1 MALCGMPNLP
11 SVTKSKLA
19 VHSEID
25 TEPLNLSWLDRLVLS
40 EIRVLAGKLGIMI
53 LFFWITHPFAD
64 SLLIFIQPF
73 YEQKSGVIAYRGVLL
88 AAGMAI
94 EGFVLKQVY
103 IFQKQFGIKKVLAIV
118 CLFLSLDFFY

>member
-1 MALCGMPNLP
+1 MPNLP

-25 TEPLNLSWLDRLVLS
+25 TQPLNLSWLDRLVLS

-73 YEQKSGVIAYRGVLL
+73 YEQKSGVITYRGVLL
-88 AAGMAI
+88 AAGIAI

>member
-1 MALCGMPNLP
+1 MAFWGMPNLP

-25 TEPLNLSWLDRLVLS
+25 TQPLNLSWLDRLVLS

-64 SLLIFIQPF
+64 SILIFIQPF
-73 YEQKSGVIAYRGVLL
+73 YEQISGVFAYRGVLL

-94 EGFVLKQVY
+94 EGFVLKQVH
-103 IFQKQFGIKKVLAIV
+103 IFQKQFEIKKR
-118 CLFLSLDFFY
+118 C